1 MENIFFYICI
11 ISVIIS
17 QILLLIQ
24 GCFNFVFK
32 NDDKN
37 IVEKTLFEQF
47 YQEVYSS
54 ISTTIP
60 INFEVKNSCEADE
73 EEMEINLNL
82 DTYYDCR
89 GIFNSELNPE
99 CRNTIVDNYTTCSSD
114 ERTQVDFNNLEGF
127 LNYDE
132 RAKYC
137 QYFSKYKQ
145 NKLKLY
151 NKYICKKNNNPTYEE
166 LLSHSVPLKDFYGNP
181 IPCKPGYKRCGILD
195 TKDNVL
201 CIEDNT
207 NCPINDISKVNIENN
222 KNIDEIFFNNNSN
235 SDSKVVSSIILSENQ
250 PLNHE
255 WNQMVKET
263 YNEIDE
269 HNINKRKMLTKYDF
283 GLLDS
288 EEDYGYTKKQ
298 NIYITVGQIQNSIID
313 FNPNKYNI
321 NQKLNIYTKNYIG
334 FKNIKELKKF
344 HNYFKDK
351 KDNPLYNLTSSRHD
365 PIVTIV
371 FSLVLLIIN
380 ITYLVI
386 IHIKNLLPENIK
398 NRLVDYFIFVIICFI
413 IGELIALIA
422 HCVKYPI
429 INIDM
434 DYRMKVILDRYNNNI
449 KLYIVTKTI
458 SLFFLVVSLVFIS
471 IHYHIINKQEEIRP
485 N

>member
-1 MENIFFYICI
+1 MEIIFFYIYI
-11 ISVIIS
+11 ISAIIS
-17 QILLLIQ
+17 QISLLIQ
-24 GCFNFVFK
+24 GSYEFVK
-32 NDDKN
+32 NDEKN

-54 ISTTIP
+54 ISTSIP
-60 INFEVKNSCEADE
+60 INFEIKNSCEADE
-73 EEMEINLNL
+73 VEMEINLNL
-82 DTYYDCR
+82 DTYYDCT

-166 LLSHSVPLKDFYGNP
+166 LLSNSVPLKDFYGNP

-201 CIEDNT
+201 CIENDKY
-207 NCPINDISKVNIENN
+207 CPINDISNVNNGNN
-222 KNIDEIFFNNNSN
+222 KNIEDIFFNNNSN

-255 WNQMVKET
+255 WNLMVKET

-269 HNINKRKMLTKYDF
+269 QNINKRKMLTKYDF
-283 GLLDS
+283 GSLDS
-288 EEDYGYTKKQ
+288 EEDYDYTKKKD
-298 NIYITVGQIQNSIID
+298 IYIPVGQIQNSIID

-344 HNYFKDK
+344 YKHFKDK
-351 KDNPLYNLTSSRHD
+351 IDNPLYNLSSPGHN

-371 FSLVLLIIN
+371 FSSFFLFISII
-380 ITYLVI
+380 YLVI
-386 IHIKNLLPENIK
+386 FHFENLLPENIK
-398 NRLVDYFIFVIICFI
+398 KCLVGCFIFIIICFI
-413 IGELIALIA
+413 LGEFIALIV
-422 HCVKYPI
+422 HSTKYPI
-429 INIDM
+429 IKIDM
-434 DYRMKVILDRYNNNI
+434 DYRMKVILDRYNGRL
-449 KLYIVTKTI
+449 KVYISTKII
-458 SLFFLVVSLVFIS
+458 SLFFLVVSLIFIS
-471 IHYHIINKQEEIRP
+471 IYYNKINKQDEIRP